1 MGKDLKEKER
11 NTARIKRR
19 RSSYG
24 KGGRG
29 TRKEENLRNRYHRSE
44 AREEKSFKLV
54 VESTLINESNEMRTI
69 KCSVDW
75 MTKS

>member
-19 RSSYG
+19 SSYE

-29 TRKEENLRNRYHRSE
+29 TRKERKSEEQVSLKRSQ
-44 AREEKSFKLV
+44 RGRKLQTGGRV
-54 VESTLINESNEMRTI
+54 NPD
-69 KCSVDW
+69 K
-75 MTKS
+75 

>member
-19 RSSYG
+19 HTYE

-29 TRKEENLRNRYHRSE
+29 TRKGRKSEEQVSLKRSQ
-44 AREEKSFKLV
+44 RGKKV
-54 VESTLINESNEMRTI
+54 QTGGRVNTD
-69 KCSVDW
+69 K
-75 MTKS
+75 